1 MVNNA
6 AQRKVKQNE
15 LRLAQS
21 SGNNNGSSNRG
32 QSRRGPSFPQATQST
47 PPKRYEPQAKLYV
60 PTPQNNVLFDAKSK
74 FSLLKKVGIVYDFF
88 YNDDVSYDDA
98 LNNLS
103 FFINKAI
110 DSSIWLNP
118 NSKGISPYF
127 IFVLKNK
134 LNGFVIPKMNNIAIV
149 ENFDNEST
157 DNDTLF
163 KNTLKIT
170 VSSIL
175 NVDSSFAGPFIE
187 PNKDIYWF
195 TELKSMNIDDLGSVF
210 LKNNDDTRRHIK
222 EILKWKNPIEENIQP
237 IPGTNYAIYCHYD
250 VNNLIQ
256 DYCITGIKCL
266 HKLGYKTFFFSTS
279 TTLSNEKSIEPYTEK
294 IEFIENNDI
303 GTEFVVLFRV
313 LEQLKKNS
321 IQYDNVLFMNDSL
334 LFPLNSLKNMKE
346 TIVKTNKDN
355 DFWGHWD
362 EYMPKSKLQF
372 IYSCFLHFK
381 SSVSDEI
388 ISYLSE
394 WLPRC
399 NSRTEYINYIEWR
412 MPTHLFKKNF
422 KINSIIPFK
431 SLKINNPKYNKIVTH
446 NPKYIGRWLF
456 KDETFAMKYKYIIY
470 FLNKNSTFLTPSF
483 WFLTRYLYIGSNI
496 VNYYHKEKSGL
507 YVELND

>member
-15 LRLAQS
+15 LRLAQI

-32 QSRRGPSFPQATQST
+32 RSRRGPSFPQATQST

-266 HKLGYKTFFFSTS
+266 HKLGYKTFFFLTS
-279 TTLSNEKSIEPYTEK
+279 K
-294 IEFIENNDI
+294 
-303 GTEFVVLFRV
+303 
-313 LEQLKKNS
+313 
-321 IQYDNVLFMNDSL
+321 
-334 LFPLNSLKNMKE
+334 
-346 TIVKTNKDN
+346 
-355 DFWGHWD
+355 
-362 EYMPKSKLQF
+362 
-372 IYSCFLHFK
+372 
-381 SSVSDEI
+381 
-388 ISYLSE
+388 
-394 WLPRC
+394 
-399 NSRTEYINYIEWR
+399 
-412 MPTHLFKKNF
+412 
-422 KINSIIPFK
+422 
-431 SLKINNPKYNKIVTH
+431 
-446 NPKYIGRWLF
+446 
-456 KDETFAMKYKYIIY
+456 TFA
-470 FLNKNSTFLTPSF
+470 
-483 WFLTRYLYIGSNI
+483 
-496 VNYYHKEKSGL
+496 KEK
-507 YVELND
+507 NN